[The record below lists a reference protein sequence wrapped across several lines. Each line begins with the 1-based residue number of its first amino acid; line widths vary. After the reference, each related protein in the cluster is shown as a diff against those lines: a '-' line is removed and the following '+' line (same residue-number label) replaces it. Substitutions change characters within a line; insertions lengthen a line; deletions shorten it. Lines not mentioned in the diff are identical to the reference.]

1 MFNNKIK
8 EEEERPELPKTT
20 TSEGVPRDTIDA
32 R

>member
-1 MFNNKIK
+1 MFNNRTK

-20 TSEGVPRDTIDA
+20 TSEGALRETNDA